1 MGKGGS
7 GCMTGKGDH
16 NCSMGRGGSAEGCG
30 MGMHKSAK
38 MGCGHTDRSQ
48 CSDECVK
55 KCEEVKVI
63 EKVIEK
69 K

>member
-1 MGKGGS
+1 MGRGGS

-16 NCSMGRGGSAEGCG
+16 NCSTGGEGNRPRDGRGA
-30 MGMHKSAK
+30 HK
-38 MGCGHTDRSQ
+38 CT
-48 CSDECVK
+48 ET
-55 KCEEVKVI
+55 CEEVKVI